1 MRYDIQGG
9 NLPVVICYLE
19 NGESM
24 ITESGGMSWMSPNMQ
39 MQTTS
44 NGGIGKLIG
53 RKLAGDKAFQ
63 NIYTCQGG
71 NGMIAFA
78 SSFPGSIK
86 AFDITPGNDIIL
98 QKRSFL
104 ASEAGVEMSIAFN
117 GPKGGFFGGEGF
129 IMQRLHGQGM
139 AFLECDGELMRYDLA
154 PGQSMIVDTGNVLG
168 FTGGVTLEVQRIKG
182 AKNIVFGGEGLFNTK
197 LTGPGTIWLQ
207 TMPIAGLVDAIAPH
221 MPTTN

>member
-19 NGESM
+19 NGESV

-39 MQTTS
+39 MQTSS
-44 NGGIGKLIG
+44 NGGLGKLIG

-71 NGMIAFA
+71 SGMIAFA
-78 SSFPGSIK
+78 SSFPGSLK

-129 IMQRLHGQGM
+129 IMQRFSGQGV
-139 AFLECDGELMRYDLA
+139 AFAEFDGSVIEYELQA
-154 PGQSMIVDTGNVLG
+154 GQSIVMDTGHLAAMTASCKMDVQTVKGVKNVL
-168 FTGGVTLEVQRIKG
+168 L
-182 AKNIVFGGEGLFNTK
+182 GGEGLFNTVV
-197 LTGPGTIWLQ
+197 TGPGHVWIQ
-207 TMPIAGLVDAIAPH
+207 SMPIINLAALLQPYISSG
-221 MPTTN
+221 N